1 MSQSSR
7 SLRKRYISQSR
18 LAPEQAMWLCRAILT
33 HYRIDG
39 SQSDSEVDKVAY
51 PNHTLRSQG
60 YKRGRDWVMHPVGYD
75 LKETF
80 YGTQKSGIRVAW
92 AGLASLPILQKTTA
106 PEDFRTYNLY
116 GLSGNSKLSIAVYRI
131 TEVIATSRDENF
143 LLYVKQCFQR
153 VQEDVQEIPEYSS
166 KKEEPI
172 QLRRERGATS

>member
-1 MSQSSR
+1 MT
-7 SLRKRYISQSR
+7 
-18 LAPEQAMWLCRAILT
+18 PEQAMWLCRAILT

-39 SQSDSEVDKVAY
+39 SQAENELDNVAY

-92 AGLASLPILQKTTA
+92 AGLASLPILQKATS
-106 PEDFRTYNLY
+106 PEEFRTYNLY

-143 LLYVKQCFQR
+143 LLYAKQCFQR
-153 VQEDVQEIPEYSS
+153 VQEDVQEIPEYSA
-166 KKEEPI
+166 KKEDPI
-172 QLRRERGATS
+172 HLRKERGATS